1 MLGRR
6 CPQALFLASR
16 TGRITLQPKP
26 PGAQAPVIGQTIDAF
41 QSRLVKNV
49 RFCCP
54 SRAGWYKECAG
65 IRACTEVNQTVTR
78 KIAATTPARAKKR
91 PAARRSAAKATNAAA
106 KDRSQPRFAPIR
118 TKRVF
123 EEICEQVRREMAAGS
138 LRPGDKLPPERELAL
153 KLGVS
158 RAAVREALRSL
169 EIAGVV
175 GLHKGAHGGAF
186 ILKGD
191 PDIVTRSIRDMF
203 HLGRISLDNLTEA
216 RTLVMQMA
224 IELVCERIRPTA
236 LAALEK
242 NVDRL
247 TTLPTSGI
255 ASERVAI
262 SAEFYRLISQATD
275 NTVLQVIIEALTDIV
290 LQQVEQSNIEFFPN
304 LIAHRRR
311 LVEYIATRQVDEAK
325 REMTEHLQRLRR
337 HLMRAERTAA
347 DNRATS
353 ALAEESS
360 R

>member
-1 MLGRR
+1 VRR
-6 CPQALFLASR
+6 E
-16 TGRITLQPKP
+16 
-26 PGAQAPVIGQTIDAF
+26 IGEAD
-41 QSRLVKNV
+41 K
-49 RFCCP
+49 
-54 SRAGWYKECAG
+54 
-65 IRACTEVNQTVTR
+65 TVTR
-78 KIAATTPARAKKR
+78 KTTIATPAVRAKKR
-91 PAARRSAAKATNAAA
+91 RAVPRPAAKSNDPVAV
-106 KDRSQPRFAPIR
+106 DRSQPRFAPIR

-175 GLHKGAHGGAF
+175 GLHKGARGGAF

-191 PDIVTRSIRDMF
+191 PDLVTRSIRDMF

-216 RTLVMQMA
+216 RTLVMQIAMQLA
-224 IELVCERIRPTA
+224 SERIRPTTV
-236 LAALEK
+236 AALER

-247 TTLPTSGI
+247 TMLPASGK

-275 NTVLQVIIEALTDIV
+275 NTVLQVVIEALTDIV

-311 LVEYIATRQVDEAK
+311 LVEYIATGQVDEAK

-337 HLMRAERTAA
+337 HLMRAERSAA
-347 DNRATS
+347 GSRAVRP
-353 ALAEESS
+353 LAEETSP
-360 R
+360 

>member
-1 MLGRR
+1 MMLVYEWSN
-6 CPQALFLASR
+6 ASAS
-16 TGRITLQPKP
+16 GFEK
-26 PGAQAPVIGQTIDAF
+26 VD
-41 QSRLVKNV
+41 K
-49 RFCCP
+49 
-54 SRAGWYKECAG
+54 
-65 IRACTEVNQTVTR
+65 TVTSKTR
-78 KIAATTPARAKKR
+78 IVATKPARAKKR
-91 PAARRSAAKATNAAA
+91 AVAPRLKAKVIDAPA
-106 KDRSQPRFAPIR
+106 KDRTVPRFAPIR

-123 EEICEQVRREMAAGS
+123 EEICEQVRREMAAGT
-138 LRPGDKLPPERELAL
+138 LRPGDKLPAERELAL

-175 GLHKGAHGGAF
+175 GLHKGARGGAF

-191 PDIVTRSIRDMF
+191 PDLVTRSIRDMF

-216 RTLVMQMA
+216 RTLVMQVAMQLA
-224 IELVCERIRPTA
+224 CERIRPTTV
-236 LAALEK
+236 AALEK

-247 TTLPTSGI
+247 TTLPASGK
-255 ASERVAI
+255 AAERVAV

-290 LQQVEQSNIEFFPN
+290 LQQVEDSNIEFFPN

-347 DNRATS
+347 ETKTVR
-353 ALAEESS
+353 ALAEAAS

>member
-1 MLGRR
+1 MHFTSR
-6 CPQALFLASR
+6 PSR
-16 TGRITLQPKP
+16 TFGSGVHPDRIGVTII
-26 PGAQAPVIGQTIDAF
+26 APASGGF
-41 QSRLVKNV
+41 
-49 RFCCP
+49 
-54 SRAGWYKECAG
+54 E
-65 IRACTEVNQTVTR
+65 EVDKTVTR
-78 KIAATTPARAKKR
+78 KTTIAAATPARAKKR
-91 PAARRSAAKATNAAA
+91 STTRPAATKATDTVA

-175 GLHKGAHGGAF
+175 GLHKGARGGAF

-191 PDIVTRSIRDMF
+191 PDLVTRSIRDMF

-216 RTLVMQMA
+216 RTLVMQVAMQLA
-224 IELVCERIRPTA
+224 CERIRPTTV
-236 LAALEK
+236 AALER

-247 TTLPTSGI
+247 TTLPVSGK
-255 ASERVAI
+255 AAERVAI

-304 LIAHRRR
+304 LTAHRRR

-347 DNRATS
+347 GNKTIRPLVEETS
-353 ALAEESS
+353 

>member
-1 MLGRR
+1 M
-6 CPQALFLASR
+6 
-16 TGRITLQPKP
+16 TGGLR
-26 PGAQAPVIGQTIDAF
+26 
-41 QSRLVKNV
+41 
-49 RFCCP
+49 
-54 SRAGWYKECAG
+54 
-65 IRACTEVNQTVTR
+65 EVDKAVTR
-78 KIAATTPARAKKR
+78 KTTIAATTPARAKKR
-91 PAARRSAAKATNAAA
+91 PTALRPTTKVTDTAV

-123 EEICEQVRREMAAGS
+123 EEICEQVRREMAAGT

-175 GLHKGAHGGAF
+175 GLHKGARGGAF

-191 PDIVTRSIRDMF
+191 PDLVTRSIRDMF

-216 RTLVMQMA
+216 RTLVMQLAMQLA
-224 IELVCERIRPTA
+224 CERIRPTTV
-236 LAALEK
+236 AALER

-247 TTLPTSGI
+247 TTLPVSGK
-255 ASERVAI
+255 AAERVAI

-311 LVEYIATRQVDEAK
+311 LVQYIATRQVDEAK

-347 DNRATS
+347 ELKTIQT
-353 ALAEESS
+353 LAEETS

>member
-1 MLGRR
+1 M
-6 CPQALFLASR
+6 
-16 TGRITLQPKP
+16 
-26 PGAQAPVIGQTIDAF
+26 
-41 QSRLVKNV
+41 
-49 RFCCP
+49 
-54 SRAGWYKECAG
+54 
-65 IRACTEVNQTVTR
+65 TR
-78 KIAATTPARAKKR
+78 KTTIAATTPARAKKP
-91 PAARRSAAKATNAAA
+91 PAARRPAAKVADATA

-224 IELVCERIRPTA
+224 MELVCARIRPTA
-236 LAALEK
+236 VAALEK

-247 TTLPTSGI
+247 TTLRTSGK
-255 ASERVAI
+255 ASARVAI

-290 LQQVEQSNIEFFPN
+290 LRQVEQSNIEFFP
-304 LIAHRRR
+304 RG
-311 LVEYIATRQVDEAK
+311 RQQG
-325 REMTEHLQRLRR
+325 RQR
-337 HLMRAERTAA
+337 AG
-347 DNRATS
+347 
-353 ALAEESS
+353 
-360 R
+360 

>member
-1 MLGRR
+1 MHFT
-6 CPQALFLASR
+6 P
-16 TGRITLQPKP
+16 
-26 PGAQAPVIGQTIDAF
+26 
-41 QSRLVKNV
+41 
-49 RFCCP
+49 CP
-54 SRAGWYKECAG
+54 SRRPVLLS
-65 IRACTEVNQTVTR
+65 IPTEVGIKDERAR
-78 KIAATTPARAKKR
+78 KSRMPGVNNSVARKTTTAAMTPVPAKKLPAALR
-91 PAARRSAAKATNAAA
+91 PAAKAVDATA

-175 GLHKGAHGGAF
+175 GLQKGAHGGAF

-216 RTLVMQMA
+216 RTLVMQTAM
-224 IELVCERIRPTA
+224 ELVCERIRPTA
-236 LAALEK
+236 VAALEK

-247 TTLPTSGI
+247 TTLPASGQ

-262 SAEFYRLISQATD
+262 SAEFYRLISQATE
-275 NTVLQVIIEALTDIV
+275 NTVLQVIIEALTEIV

-311 LVEYIATRQVDEAK
+311 LVEHIAKREVDDAK

-347 DNRATS
+347 DKKMASMR
-353 ALAEESS
+353 AEETI

>member
-1 MLGRR
+1 
-6 CPQALFLASR
+6 
-16 TGRITLQPKP
+16 
-26 PGAQAPVIGQTIDAF
+26 
-41 QSRLVKNV
+41 
-49 RFCCP
+49 
-54 SRAGWYKECAG
+54 
-65 IRACTEVNQTVTR
+65 VTP
-78 KIAATTPARAKKR
+78 PARTKS
-91 PAARRSAAKATNAAA
+91 ARRPVAKAVETVA

-123 EEICEQVRREMAAGS
+123 EEICEQVRREMAAGT

-158 RAAVREALRSL
+158 RAAVREAFRSL

-175 GLHKGAHGGAF
+175 GLHKGARGGAF

-216 RTLVMQMA
+216 RTLVMQLAMQLA
-224 IELVCERIRPTA
+224 CERIRPTT
-236 LAALEK
+236 LAALER
-242 NVDRL
+242 NVERL
-247 TTLPTSGI
+247 TMLPVSGK
-255 ASERVAI
+255 AAERVAI

-275 NTVLQVIIEALTDIV
+275 NTVMQVIIEALTDIV

-311 LVEYIATRQVDEAK
+311 LVEYIANRQVDEAK

-337 HLMRAERTAA
+337 HLMRAERETAGNKLA
-347 DNRATS
+347 RP
-353 ALAEESS
+353 LAEETT

>member
-1 MLGRR
+1 L
-6 CPQALFLASR
+6 
-16 TGRITLQPKP
+16 
-26 PGAQAPVIGQTIDAF
+26 
-41 QSRLVKNV
+41 
-49 RFCCP
+49 
-54 SRAGWYKECAG
+54 
-65 IRACTEVNQTVTR
+65 TR
-78 KIAATTPARAKKR
+78 KTTKVTPPARAKS
-91 PAARRSAAKATNAAA
+91 ARRPVAKAVETVA

-158 RAAVREALRSL
+158 RAAVREAFRSL

-175 GLHKGAHGGAF
+175 GLHKGARGGAF

-216 RTLVMQMA
+216 RTLVMQLAMQLA
-224 IELVCERIRPTA
+224 CERIRPTT
-236 LAALEK
+236 LAALER
-242 NVDRL
+242 NVERL
-247 TTLPTSGI
+247 TMLPVSGK
-255 ASERVAI
+255 AAERVAI

-275 NTVLQVIIEALTDIV
+275 NTVMQVIIEALTDIV

-311 LVEYIATRQVDEAK
+311 LVEYIANRQVDEAK

-337 HLMRAERTAA
+337 HLMRAERETAGNKLA
-347 DNRATS
+347 RP
-353 ALAEESS
+353 LAEETT

>member
-1 MLGRR
+1 MT
-6 CPQALFLASR
+6 S
-16 TGRITLQPKP
+16 
-26 PGAQAPVIGQTIDAF
+26 
-41 QSRLVKNV
+41 
-49 RFCCP
+49 
-54 SRAGWYKECAG
+54 
-65 IRACTEVNQTVTR
+65 
-78 KIAATTPARAKKR
+78 PARAKS
-91 PAARRSAAKATNAAA
+91 ARRPVAKAVETVA

-123 EEICEQVRREMAAGS
+123 EEICEQVRREMAAGT

-158 RAAVREALRSL
+158 RAAVREAFRSL

-175 GLHKGAHGGAF
+175 GLHKGARGGAF

-216 RTLVMQMA
+216 RTLVMQLAMQLA
-224 IELVCERIRPTA
+224 CERIRPTT
-236 LAALEK
+236 LAALER
-242 NVDRL
+242 NVERL
-247 TTLPTSGI
+247 TMLPVSGK
-255 ASERVAI
+255 AAERVAI

-275 NTVLQVIIEALTDIV
+275 NTVMQVIIEALTDIV

-304 LIAHRRR
+304 LITHRRR
-311 LVEYIATRQVDEAK
+311 LVEYIANRQVDEAK

-337 HLMRAERTAA
+337 HLMRAERETAGNKLA
-347 DNRATS
+347 RP
-353 ALAEESS
+353 LAEETT

>member
-1 MLGRR
+1 
-6 CPQALFLASR
+6 
-16 TGRITLQPKP
+16 
-26 PGAQAPVIGQTIDAF
+26 VI
-41 QSRLVKNV
+41 
-49 RFCCP
+49 
-54 SRAGWYKECAG
+54 
-65 IRACTEVNQTVTR
+65 R
-78 KIAATTPARAKKR
+78 KTTIAATAVRAKKR
-91 PAARRSAAKATNAAA
+91 RAAPRLATKTTDTVAM
-106 KDRSQPRFAPIR
+106 DRSLPRFAPIR

-175 GLHKGAHGGAF
+175 GLHKGARGGAF

-191 PDIVTRSIRDMF
+191 PDLVTRSIRDMF

-216 RTLVMQMA
+216 RTLVMQIAMQLA
-224 IELVCERIRPTA
+224 AERIRPTTV
-236 LAALEK
+236 AALEK

-247 TTLPTSGI
+247 TMLPVSGK

-290 LQQVEQSNIEFFPN
+290 LQQVEESNIEFFPN

-311 LVEYIATRQVDEAK
+311 LVDYIATGQVEEAK

-337 HLMRAERTAA
+337 HLMRAERSAA
-347 DNRATS
+347 GNKAIRP
-353 ALAEESS
+353 LAEETSP
-360 R
+360 

>member
-1 MLGRR
+1 V
-6 CPQALFLASR
+6 
-16 TGRITLQPKP
+16 
-26 PGAQAPVIGQTIDAF
+26 AP
-41 QSRLVKNV
+41 
-49 RFCCP
+49 
-54 SRAGWYKECAG
+54 
-65 IRACTEVNQTVTR
+65 
-78 KIAATTPARAKKR
+78 PARTKS
-91 PAARRSAAKATNAAA
+91 ARRPVAKAVETVA

-158 RAAVREALRSL
+158 RAAVREAFRSL

-175 GLHKGAHGGAF
+175 GLHKGARGGAF

-216 RTLVMQMA
+216 RTLVMQLAMQLA
-224 IELVCERIRPTA
+224 CERIRPTT
-236 LAALEK
+236 LAALER
-242 NVDRL
+242 NVERL
-247 TTLPTSGI
+247 TMLPVSGK
-255 ASERVAI
+255 AAERVAI

-275 NTVLQVIIEALTDIV
+275 NTVMQVIIEALTDIV

-311 LVEYIATRQVDEAK
+311 LVEYIANRQVDEAK

-337 HLMRAERTAA
+337 HLMRAERETAGNKLA
-347 DNRATS
+347 RP
-353 ALAEESS
+353 LAEETT

>member
-1 MLGRR
+1 M
-6 CPQALFLASR
+6 
-16 TGRITLQPKP
+16 
-26 PGAQAPVIGQTIDAF
+26 
-41 QSRLVKNV
+41 
-49 RFCCP
+49 
-54 SRAGWYKECAG
+54 
-65 IRACTEVNQTVTR
+65 TR
-78 KIAATTPARAKKR
+78 KTTIATAAPARAKKR
-91 PAARRSAAKATNAAA
+91 AGARPPKALTNVKIAGAVA
-106 KDRSQPRFAPIR
+106 NDRSQPRFAPIR

-123 EEICEQVRREMAAGS
+123 EDICEQVRREMAAGT

-175 GLHKGAHGGAF
+175 GLHKGARGGAF

-191 PDIVTRSIRDMF
+191 PDLVTRSIRDMF

-216 RTLVMQMA
+216 RTLVMQIAMQLA
-224 IELVCERIRPTA
+224 SERIRPTTV
-236 LAALEK
+236 AALER

-247 TTLPTSGI
+247 TTVPATGK
-255 ASERVAI
+255 AAERVAI

-311 LVEYIATRQVDEAK
+311 LVEYIATHQVDEAK

-347 DNRATS
+347 ENKAS
-353 ALAEESS
+353 QALAEEA
-360 R
+360 

>member
-1 MLGRR
+1 MT
-6 CPQALFLASR
+6 P
-16 TGRITLQPKP
+16 
-26 PGAQAPVIGQTIDAF
+26 
-41 QSRLVKNV
+41 
-49 RFCCP
+49 
-54 SRAGWYKECAG
+54 
-65 IRACTEVNQTVTR
+65 
-78 KIAATTPARAKKR
+78 PARAKS
-91 PAARRSAAKATNAAA
+91 ARRPVAKAVETVA

-158 RAAVREALRSL
+158 RAAVREAFRSL

-175 GLHKGAHGGAF
+175 GLHKGARGGAF

-216 RTLVMQMA
+216 RTLVMQLAMQLA
-224 IELVCERIRPTA
+224 CERIRPTT
-236 LAALEK
+236 LAALER
-242 NVDRL
+242 NVERL
-247 TTLPTSGI
+247 TMLPVSGK
-255 ASERVAI
+255 AAERVAI

-275 NTVLQVIIEALTDIV
+275 NTVMQVIIEALTDIV

-311 LVEYIATRQVDEAK
+311 LVEYIANRQVDEAK

-337 HLMRAERTAA
+337 HLMRAERETAGNKLA
-347 DNRATS
+347 RP
-353 ALAEESS
+353 LAEETT

>member
-1 MLGRR
+1 M
-6 CPQALFLASR
+6 
-16 TGRITLQPKP
+16 
-26 PGAQAPVIGQTIDAF
+26 
-41 QSRLVKNV
+41 
-49 RFCCP
+49 
-54 SRAGWYKECAG
+54 
-65 IRACTEVNQTVTR
+65 TR
-78 KIAATTPARAKKR
+78 KTTIAATTPARAKKR
-91 PAARRSAAKATNAAA
+91 ATAARPTAKTIEAAA

-123 EEICEQVRREMAAGS
+123 EEICEQVRREMAAGT
-138 LRPGDKLPPERELAL
+138 LRPGDKLPPERELAV

-191 PDIVTRSIRDMF
+191 PDLVTRSIRDMF

-216 RTLVMQMA
+216 RTLVMQVA
-224 IELVCERIRPTA
+224 IELASERIRPTTV
-236 LAALEK
+236 AALER

-247 TTLPTSGI
+247 TTLPTSGK

-290 LQQVEQSNIEFFPN
+290 LQQVVQSNIEFFPN

-311 LVEYIATRQVDEAK
+311 LVQYIATRQVDDAK

-337 HLMRAERTAA
+337 HLMRAERSAA
-347 DNRATS
+347 ESKLARPV
-353 ALAEESS
+353 AEEVSQ
-360 R
+360 

>member
-1 MLGRR
+1 MTGGLG
-6 CPQALFLASR
+6 
-16 TGRITLQPKP
+16 
-26 PGAQAPVIGQTIDAF
+26 
-41 QSRLVKNV
+41 
-49 RFCCP
+49 
-54 SRAGWYKECAG
+54 
-65 IRACTEVNQTVTR
+65 EVDKAVTR
-78 KIAATTPARAKKR
+78 KTTIAATTPARAKKR
-91 PAARRSAAKATNAAA
+91 PTAPRPATKVTDTAA

-123 EEICEQVRREMAAGS
+123 EEICEQVRREMAAGT

-175 GLHKGAHGGAF
+175 GLHKGARGGAF

-191 PDIVTRSIRDMF
+191 PDLVTRSIRDMF

-216 RTLVMQMA
+216 RTLVMQLAMQLA
-224 IELVCERIRPTA
+224 CERIRPTTV
-236 LAALEK
+236 AALER

-247 TTLPTSGI
+247 TTLPVSGK
-255 ASERVAI
+255 AAERVAI

-347 DNRATS
+347 ENKTIRL
-353 ALAEESS
+353 LAEETS

>member
-1 MLGRR
+1 MT
-6 CPQALFLASR
+6 P
-16 TGRITLQPKP
+16 
-26 PGAQAPVIGQTIDAF
+26 
-41 QSRLVKNV
+41 
-49 RFCCP
+49 
-54 SRAGWYKECAG
+54 
-65 IRACTEVNQTVTR
+65 
-78 KIAATTPARAKKR
+78 PARAKS
-91 PAARRSAAKATNAAA
+91 ARRPVAKAVETIA

-123 EEICEQVRREMAAGS
+123 EEICEQVRREMAAGT

-158 RAAVREALRSL
+158 RAAVREAFRSL

-175 GLHKGAHGGAF
+175 GLHKGARGGAF

-216 RTLVMQMA
+216 RTLVMQLAMQLA
-224 IELVCERIRPTA
+224 CERIRPTT
-236 LAALEK
+236 LAALER
-242 NVDRL
+242 NVERL
-247 TTLPTSGI
+247 TMLPVSGK
-255 ASERVAI
+255 AAERVAI

-275 NTVLQVIIEALTDIV
+275 NTVMQVIIEALTDIV

-304 LIAHRRR
+304 LITHRRR
-311 LVEYIATRQVDEAK
+311 LVEYIANRQVDEAK

-337 HLMRAERTAA
+337 HLMRAERETAGNKLA
-347 DNRATS
+347 RP
-353 ALAEESS
+353 LAEETT

>member
-1 MLGRR
+1 MSEPG
-6 CPQALFLASR
+6 ASR
-16 TGRITLQPKP
+16 SQELNK
-26 PGAQAPVIGQTIDAF
+26 
-41 QSRLVKNV
+41 
-49 RFCCP
+49 
-54 SRAGWYKECAG
+54 
-65 IRACTEVNQTVTR
+65 TVTR
-78 KIAATTPARAKKR
+78 KTTIAATTPARAKKR
-91 PAARRSAAKATNAAA
+91 SAARRPVAKAADAAIG
-106 KDRSQPRFAPIR
+106 DRSQPRFAPIR

-175 GLHKGAHGGAF
+175 GLHKGARGGAF

-191 PDIVTRSIRDMF
+191 PDLVTRSIRDMF

-216 RTLVMQMA
+216 RTLVMQTA

-247 TTLPTSGI
+247 TTLPTSGK

-275 NTVLQVIIEALTDIV
+275 NTVLQVIIEALTEIV
-290 LQQVEQSNIEFFPN
+290 LQQVEESNIEFFPN

-311 LVEYIATRQVDEAK
+311 LVEHIAKRQVDDAK

-347 DNRATS
+347 DNKASRT
-353 ALAEESS
+353 LAEEAA

>member
-1 MLGRR
+1 MRSH
-6 CPQALFLASR
+6 Q
-16 TGRITLQPKP
+16 
-26 PGAQAPVIGQTIDAF
+26 
-41 QSRLVKNV
+41 V
-49 RFCCP
+49 RV
-54 SRAGWYKECAG
+54 RE
-65 IRACTEVNQTVTR
+65 EVNKTVTR
-78 KIAATTPARAKKR
+78 KTTIAAITPVRAKKR
-91 PAARRSAAKATNAAA
+91 PAARPPAAKAIEKPIETAA

-175 GLHKGAHGGAF
+175 GLHKGARGGAF

-191 PDIVTRSIRDMF
+191 PDLVTRSIRDMF

-216 RTLVMQMA
+216 RTLIMQVA
-224 IELVCERIRPTA
+224 IELASERIRPTTV
-236 LAALEK
+236 AALER

-247 TTLPTSGI
+247 TTLPPSGK

-311 LVEYIATRQVDEAK
+311 LVEYIATRQVDDAK
-325 REMTEHLQRLRR
+325 REMTDHLQRLRR

-347 DNRATS
+347 ENKTAL
-353 ALAEESS
+353 ALAEETS

>member
-1 MLGRR
+1 M
-6 CPQALFLASR
+6 
-16 TGRITLQPKP
+16 
-26 PGAQAPVIGQTIDAF
+26 
-41 QSRLVKNV
+41 
-49 RFCCP
+49 
-54 SRAGWYKECAG
+54 
-65 IRACTEVNQTVTR
+65 TR
-78 KIAATTPARAKKR
+78 KTTIAATTPPARAKKR
-91 PAARRSAAKATNAAA
+91 PAARLSATKPIDTAA

-175 GLHKGAHGGAF
+175 GLHKGARGGAF

-191 PDIVTRSIRDMF
+191 PDLVTRSIRDMF

-216 RTLVMQMA
+216 RTLVMQVA
-224 IELVCERIRPTA
+224 IELASERIRPTTV
-236 LAALEK
+236 AALER

-247 TTLPTSGI
+247 TTLPASGK

-311 LVEYIATRQVDEAK
+311 LVEYIATRQVDDAK

-347 DNRATS
+347 EHKTAL
-353 ALAEESS
+353 ALAEETS

>member
-1 MLGRR
+1 
-6 CPQALFLASR
+6 
-16 TGRITLQPKP
+16 
-26 PGAQAPVIGQTIDAF
+26 V
-41 QSRLVKNV
+41 
-49 RFCCP
+49 
-54 SRAGWYKECAG
+54 
-65 IRACTEVNQTVTR
+65 
-78 KIAATTPARAKKR
+78 
-91 PAARRSAAKATNAAA
+91 A

-138 LRPGDKLPPERELAL
+138 LRPGDKLPAERELAA

-175 GLHKGAHGGAF
+175 GLHKGARGGAF

-191 PDIVTRSIRDMF
+191 PDLVTRSIRDMF

-216 RTLVMQMA
+216 RTLVMQLAMQLA
-224 IELVCERIRPTA
+224 CERIRPTTV
-236 LAALEK
+236 AALEK

-247 TTLPTSGI
+247 TTLPVSGK

-290 LQQVEQSNIEFFPN
+290 LQQVEESNIEFFPN

-347 DNRATS
+347 ENKSVR
-353 ALAEESS
+353 ALAEEAS

>member
-1 MLGRR
+1 
-6 CPQALFLASR
+6 
-16 TGRITLQPKP
+16 
-26 PGAQAPVIGQTIDAF
+26 
-41 QSRLVKNV
+41 
-49 RFCCP
+49 
-54 SRAGWYKECAG
+54 
-65 IRACTEVNQTVTR
+65 VTR
-78 KIAATTPARAKKR
+78 KTTIAATTPARARKR
-91 PAARRSAAKATNAAA
+91 PAAPRPATKVTDTAA

-123 EEICEQVRREMAAGS
+123 EEICEQVRREMAAGT
-138 LRPGDKLPPERELAL
+138 LRPGDKLPAERELAL

-175 GLHKGAHGGAF
+175 GLHKGARGGAF

-191 PDIVTRSIRDMF
+191 PDLVTRSIRDMF

-216 RTLVMQMA
+216 RTLVMQLAMQLA
-224 IELVCERIRPTA
+224 CERIRPTTV
-236 LAALEK
+236 AALER

-247 TTLPTSGI
+247 TTLPVSGK
-255 ASERVAI
+255 AAERVAI

-347 DNRATS
+347 ELKTIQT
-353 ALAEESS
+353 LAEETS

>member
-1 MLGRR
+1 V
-6 CPQALFLASR
+6 SR
-16 TGRITLQPKP
+16 KTT
-26 PGAQAPVIGQTIDAF
+26 
-41 QSRLVKNV
+41 
-49 RFCCP
+49 
-54 SRAGWYKECAG
+54 
-65 IRACTEVNQTVTR
+65 
-78 KIAATTPARAKKR
+78 IAATTPARARKR
-91 PAARRSAAKATNAAA
+91 PATRRPAAKAIDPSA
-106 KDRSQPRFAPIR
+106 KDGRSQPKFAPIR

-175 GLHKGAHGGAF
+175 GLHKGARGGAF

-191 PDIVTRSIRDMF
+191 PDLVTRSIRDMF

-216 RTLVMQMA
+216 RTLVMQVA
-224 IELVCERIRPTA
+224 IQLACERIRPTT
-236 LAALEK
+236 LAALER
-242 NVDRL
+242 NVDSL
-247 TTLPTSGI
+247 TTLPASGK
-255 ASERVAI
+255 ASERVAV

-311 LVEYIATRQVDEAK
+311 LVEYVARRQVDEAK

-337 HLMRAERTAA
+337 HLMRAERSAA
-347 DNRATS
+347 ENKTVR
-353 ALAEESS
+353 ALAEETS

>member
-1 MLGRR
+1 
-6 CPQALFLASR
+6 
-16 TGRITLQPKP
+16 
-26 PGAQAPVIGQTIDAF
+26 
-41 QSRLVKNV
+41 
-49 RFCCP
+49 
-54 SRAGWYKECAG
+54 
-65 IRACTEVNQTVTR
+65 VTR
-78 KIAATTPARAKKR
+78 KTTIAAKAPVRAIKR
-91 PAARRSAAKATNAAA
+91 PASRRPEASATEVAG
-106 KDRSQPRFAPIR
+106 DRSQPKFAPIR

-123 EEICEQVRREMAAGS
+123 EEICEQVRREMAAGT

-175 GLHKGAHGGAF
+175 GLHKGARGGAF

-191 PDIVTRSIRDMF
+191 PDLVTRSIRDMF
-203 HLGRISLDNLTEA
+203 HLGRISLDSLTEA
-216 RTLVMQMA
+216 RTLVMQLAMQLA
-224 IELVCERIRPTA
+224 CERIRPTTV
-236 LAALEK
+236 AALEK

-247 TTLPTSGI
+247 STLPASGK

-275 NTVLQVIIEALTDIV
+275 NTVLQVIIEALSDIV
-290 LQQVEQSNIEFFPN
+290 LQQVEDSNIEFFPN

-311 LVEYIATRQVDEAK
+311 LVEYIATRQTDEAK

-347 DNRATS
+347 ENKTVR
-353 ALAEESS
+353 ALADETSP
-360 R
+360 

>member
-1 MLGRR
+1 V
-6 CPQALFLASR
+6 SR
-16 TGRITLQPKP
+16 KTT
-26 PGAQAPVIGQTIDAF
+26 
-41 QSRLVKNV
+41 
-49 RFCCP
+49 
-54 SRAGWYKECAG
+54 
-65 IRACTEVNQTVTR
+65 
-78 KIAATTPARAKKR
+78 IAATTPARARKR
-91 PAARRSAAKATNAAA
+91 PATRRPAAKAIDQSA
-106 KDRSQPRFAPIR
+106 KDGRSQPKFAPIR

-175 GLHKGAHGGAF
+175 GLHKGARGGAF

-191 PDIVTRSIRDMF
+191 PDLVTRSIRDMF

-216 RTLVMQMA
+216 RTLVMQVA
-224 IELVCERIRPTA
+224 IQLACERIRPTT
-236 LAALEK
+236 LAALER
-242 NVDRL
+242 NVDSL
-247 TTLPTSGI
+247 TTLPASGK
-255 ASERVAI
+255 ASERVAV

-311 LVEYIATRQVDEAK
+311 LVEYVAGRQVDEAK

-347 DNRATS
+347 ENKTVR
-353 ALAEESS
+353 ALAEETS

>member
-1 MLGRR
+1 VD
-6 CPQALFLASR
+6 QA
-16 TGRITLQPKP
+16 
-26 PGAQAPVIGQTIDAF
+26 
-41 QSRLVKNV
+41 
-49 RFCCP
+49 
-54 SRAGWYKECAG
+54 
-65 IRACTEVNQTVTR
+65 VTR
-78 KIAATTPARAKKR
+78 KTTIAAATPVRAKKR
-91 PAARRSAAKATNAAA
+91 PAARRPATKTIDADA

-175 GLHKGAHGGAF
+175 GLHKGARGGAF

-191 PDIVTRSIRDMF
+191 PDLVTRSIRDMF

-216 RTLVMQMA
+216 RTLVMQVA
-224 IELVCERIRPTA
+224 IELASERIRPTTV
-236 LAALEK
+236 AALER

-247 TTLPTSGI
+247 TTLPASGK

-311 LVEYIATRQVDEAK
+311 LVEYIATRQVDDAK

-347 DNRATS
+347 EHKTAL
-353 ALAEESS
+353 ALAEETS

>member
-1 MLGRR
+1 MT
-6 CPQALFLASR
+6 P
-16 TGRITLQPKP
+16 
-26 PGAQAPVIGQTIDAF
+26 
-41 QSRLVKNV
+41 
-49 RFCCP
+49 
-54 SRAGWYKECAG
+54 
-65 IRACTEVNQTVTR
+65 
-78 KIAATTPARAKKR
+78 PARTKS
-91 PAARRSAAKATNAAA
+91 ARRPVAKAVETVA

-123 EEICEQVRREMAAGS
+123 EEICEQVRREMAAGT

-158 RAAVREALRSL
+158 RAAVREAFRSL

-175 GLHKGAHGGAF
+175 GLHKGARGGAF

-216 RTLVMQMA
+216 RTLVMQLAMQLA
-224 IELVCERIRPTA
+224 CERIRPTT
-236 LAALEK
+236 LAALER
-242 NVDRL
+242 NVERL
-247 TTLPTSGI
+247 TMLPVSGK
-255 ASERVAI
+255 AAERVAI

-275 NTVLQVIIEALTDIV
+275 NTVMQVIIEALTDIV

-311 LVEYIATRQVDEAK
+311 LVEYIANRQVDEAK

-337 HLMRAERTAA
+337 HLMRAERETAGNKLA
-347 DNRATS
+347 RP
-353 ALAEESS
+353 LAEETT

>member
-1 MLGRR
+1 
-6 CPQALFLASR
+6 LAGS
-16 TGRITLQPKP
+16 
-26 PGAQAPVIGQTIDAF
+26 
-41 QSRLVKNV
+41 
-49 RFCCP
+49 
-54 SRAGWYKECAG
+54 KE
-65 IRACTEVNQTVTR
+65 VDQTVIR
-78 KIAATTPARAKKR
+78 KTTIAPATPARAKKR
-91 PAARRSAAKATNAAA
+91 STARPLATKAVETVA

-123 EEICEQVRREMAAGS
+123 EEICEQVRREMAAGT

-175 GLHKGAHGGAF
+175 GLHKGARGGAF

-191 PDIVTRSIRDMF
+191 PDLVTRSIRDMF

-216 RTLVMQMA
+216 RTLIMQVA
-224 IELVCERIRPTA
+224 IQLASERIRPTTV
-236 LAALEK
+236 AALER

-247 TTLPTSGI
+247 TTLPVSGK

-311 LVEYIATRQVDEAK
+311 LVEYIATHQVDEAK

-347 DNRATS
+347 ENKTGRT
-353 ALAEESS
+353 LAEETS

>member
-1 MLGRR
+1 MT
-6 CPQALFLASR
+6 P
-16 TGRITLQPKP
+16 
-26 PGAQAPVIGQTIDAF
+26 
-41 QSRLVKNV
+41 
-49 RFCCP
+49 
-54 SRAGWYKECAG
+54 
-65 IRACTEVNQTVTR
+65 
-78 KIAATTPARAKKR
+78 PARAKS
-91 PAARRSAAKATNAAA
+91 ARRPVAKAVETVA

-138 LRPGDKLPPERELAL
+138 LRPGDKLPPEREMAL

-158 RAAVREALRSL
+158 RAAVREAFRSL

-175 GLHKGAHGGAF
+175 GLHKGARGGAF

-216 RTLVMQMA
+216 RTLVMQLAMQLA
-224 IELVCERIRPTA
+224 CERIRPTT
-236 LAALEK
+236 LAALER
-242 NVDRL
+242 NVERL
-247 TTLPTSGI
+247 TMLPVSGK
-255 ASERVAI
+255 AAERVAI

-275 NTVLQVIIEALTDIV
+275 NTVMQVIIEALTDIV

-311 LVEYIATRQVDEAK
+311 LVEYIANRQVDEAK

-337 HLMRAERTAA
+337 HLMRAERETAGNKLA
-347 DNRATS
+347 RP
-353 ALAEESS
+353 LAEETT